1 VSRLFPGTESF
12 RKFKKMNFSSP
23 FRQEEPTYLLHK
35 VEVMLDILV
44 LQTLDEVL
52 TTHAKLGLSS
62 KKNILLQR
70 EDRLVR
76 GNQKLIF
83 RI

>member
-1 VSRLFPGTESF
+1 
-12 RKFKKMNFSSP
+12 MNFLIP

-62 KKNILLQR
+62 KNILLQR
-70 EDRLVR
+70 EDRQVR
-76 GNQKLIF
+76 DNRKKM
-83 RI
+83 

>member
-1 VSRLFPGTESF
+1 VSRLFPGTESL
-12 RKFKKMNFSSP
+12 RKLKNEFP
-23 FRQEEPTYLLHK
+23 EPNPARRTYLLHK

-62 KKNILLQR
+62 KNIMLQR

-83 RI
+83 RV